1 MQIKSVDVISKKY
14 ASRAGSASADYA
26 AGVQSPRTDWA
37 QATSA
42 AATTYAAGVQQA
54 VSNGSF
60 QKGVN
65 KAGTGK
71 WQQKASTLG
80 AQRYSSG
87 VSAAAPS
94 YASGVGPYLQA
105 LTNLTLPPRG
115 PKGDPGNINRV
126 AAVATAMRQVKQ
138 QNG

>member
-1 MQIKSVDVISKKY
+1 MQIKSVDVIAKKY
-14 ASRAGSASADYA
+14 ASRAGAASADYA
-26 AGVQSPRTDWA
+26 TGVQSPRTDWA
-37 QATSA
+37 QATTA

-54 VSNGSF
+54 VSSGAF
-60 QKGVN
+60 AKGVN

-71 WQQKASTLG
+71 WQAKASTLG

-87 VSAAAPS
+87 VSAASPA
-94 YASGVGPYLQA
+94 YASGVSPYLQA
-105 LTNLTLPPRG
+105 LTNLNLPPRG